1 MAYKSLLTVLT
12 DPTLADAPLNQLIAL
27 AEAQDAHVEA
37 LCLGVDRT
45 QTGYYYAGANA
56 MILQETLSR
65 AHEEAAA
72 VLAHARGVLGKSG
85 VRWSAE
91 DGVAQIADLARHV
104 ALRARFADLVV
115 LPQPYGDKRGAEVE
129 PVVEAAL
136 FDGQAPVLVVPD
148 KNEAKGQFR
157 TIVVAW
163 NESAEAMAAIRKALP
178 FLVAADLVHIAII
191 DPPSH
196 GPERSDPGGLLS
208 QMLARGLNAPITT
221 SAGRLFDGVAAL
233 IGLHQQVTFEGQ
245 AAMALEFAADAREN
259 SAYNIH
265 LAASAS
271 QPSTLT
277 LDWQPMVEE
286 ILSDLRR
293 GVSSGMMA
301 ARFHNALV
309 RAIVATAQE
318 IGEERVALT
327 GGCFQNR
334 LLVERTSRRL
344 RTAGFEVLLH
354 RQVPPN
360 DGGISLGQIAVAA
373 AQFSEQ

>member
-136 FDGQAPVLVVPD
+136 FDGHAPVLVVPD
-148 KNEAKGQFR
+148 KHEAKGQFR

-208 QMLARGLNAPITT
+208 QMLARHGVTCEIDVLSKTMNRVSDVIKRHASDTNADLVVMGAYGHSRFREAILGGATRNMLENAPVPV
-221 SAGRLFDGVAAL
+221 L
-233 IGLHQQVTFEGQ
+233 
-245 AAMALEFAADAREN
+245 MA
-259 SAYNIH
+259 H
-265 LAASAS
+265 
-271 QPSTLT
+271 
-277 LDWQPMVEE
+277 
-286 ILSDLRR
+286 
-293 GVSSGMMA
+293 
-301 ARFHNALV
+301 
-309 RAIVATAQE
+309 
-318 IGEERVALT
+318 
-327 GGCFQNR
+327 
-334 LLVERTSRRL
+334 
-344 RTAGFEVLLH
+344 
-354 RQVPPN
+354 
-360 DGGISLGQIAVAA
+360 
-373 AQFSEQ
+373 